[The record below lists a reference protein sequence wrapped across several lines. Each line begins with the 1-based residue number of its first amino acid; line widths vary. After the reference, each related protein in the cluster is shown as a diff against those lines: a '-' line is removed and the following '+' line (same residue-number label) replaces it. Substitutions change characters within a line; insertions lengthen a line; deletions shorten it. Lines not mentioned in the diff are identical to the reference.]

1 MNDIFLRAY
10 TDHILKN
17 KGKFEENHNA
27 NIKLILDIE
36 TTVDQYQNLLFGS
49 CLVMIE
55 VSSGIKYEWYIFYG
69 NISENDKRIIEEFTK
84 GNTMVIPN
92 NTGNTTNNT
101 KNVIRC
107 NTSNTITVL
116 PVREFIDNIFYQYAY
131 KMRAEVIGFN
141 LPFDLS
147 RLAIEYGISRKAEDG
162 FSFKLSEDVRNPR
175 IRIQSIDQKRSFISF
190 AKPLRKKSDRK
201 YKHYSGY
208 FVDLKTLTF
217 ALTDKPHSLDSA
229 CKDFGVSRK
238 QHTEEHGKITKEYIE
253 YNLNDTKITAELYQA
268 CLKRYEM
275 FSLPDSVNRLYSP
288 ASIGK
293 AYLRKMGIKSFME
306 LNTDFTK
313 EILGFVMSAYFGGR
327 TEVRIKDKSISITY
341 LDFTSMYPSVYSLL
355 GLDRFLKTKKIGF
368 KHSTERI
375 EQFLKSLRIEALR
388 NPEIWKKEEMH
399 SIVLIKPNEDILP
412 IRAEYSK
419 EAKNIGINSLTSS
432 KQLWYS
438 IEDVIASKLLTG
450 KIPEIVDAITF
461 YPEGIQE
468 GLREVDI
475 SGITIKSD
483 EDFIRRI
490 IEERIKIKKSDNPE
504 REQIQLILK
513 IIANATSYGIYIE
526 ENQESLK
533 DADNIT
539 IYSLDN
545 FPITSIKTERQ
556 GEYFNPIIAV
566 LLTSSARLILSIAEK
581 IAVSKGYFAYCDT
594 DSVFVDPKVVKEIQD
609 FFRPLNPYSEN
620 VEMFKIEMDD
630 YGNPLDNVM
639 FYGISAKRYCLY
651 RIDNGEID
659 ILKYSTHGLGH
670 LKDINGKEIWK
681 DILNKDF
688 EKYSEMVAVSQI
700 TITKPSI
707 LNRFKTLNKDKPIK
721 KRIKPFNFILVGSEV
736 YGVIP
741 CLPYKKDING
751 IQYDKFIDYRTGKT
765 SDDLP
770 LPRDKYWKSLQD
782 VLNKYIRHNDNKFE
796 YVNGI
801 AHRKH
806 IIADRIRYIG
816 KESNNLD
823 EVSVLGIDEDSYLEY
838 EDLKE
843 FHDWILLLKPKDVRD
858 IGISERELKRKKAE
872 IRKGKRLNFNT
883 KVNRILLSHYKSRP
897 ITG

>member
-27 NIKLILDIE
+27 NIKLILDTE
-36 TTVDQYQNLLFGS
+36 TTVDQYQNLTFGS
-49 CLVMIE
+49 CLIQTIT
-55 VSSGIKYEWYIFYG
+55 SSGFKEEWYLFYG
-69 NISENDKRIIEEFTK
+69 DIPQDKKEIIDEYGKEHNIIVMSVKEF
-84 GNTMVIPN
+84 VD
-92 NTGNTTNNT
+92 
-101 KNVIRC
+101 NV
-107 NTSNTITVL
+107 
-116 PVREFIDNIFYQYAY
+116 FYPYAY

-147 RLAIEYGISRKAEDG
+147 RLATEDRISRKTEDG
-162 FSFKLSEDVRNPR
+162 FSFKLSEDLRNPR

-217 ALTDKPHSLDSA
+217 ALTDKSHSLDSA

-238 QHTEEHGKITKEYIE
+238 QHTEEHGKITKEYIG

-275 FSLPDSVNRLYSP
+275 FNLPDSVNRLYSP

-293 AYLRKMGIKSFME
+293 AYLRKMGIKSFIDM
-306 LNTDFTK
+306 NPDFPK
-313 EILGFVMSAYFGGR
+313 DILGYLMSSYFGGR
-327 TEVRIKDKSISITY
+327 TEVRIRNKSISITY
-341 LDFTSMYPSVYSLL
+341 LDFTSMYPSLYSLL
-355 GLDRFLKTKKIGF
+355 GLDRFLKAKKIGF
-368 KHSTERI
+368 GHNTKKI

-388 NPEIWKKEEMH
+388 NPETWKKEEMH
-399 SIVLIKPNEDILP
+399 SIVLIRPNDDILP

-419 EAKNIGINSLTSS
+419 EAKNIGINYLTSS
-432 KQLWYS
+432 KPLWYS
-438 IEDVIASKLLTG
+438 IEDVIASMLLTG
-450 KIPEIVDAITF
+450 KMPEIVDAIIF

-468 GLREVDI
+468 VLREVDI

-483 EDFIRRI
+483 DNFIRRV
-490 IEERIKIKKSDNPE
+490 IEERIEIKESDNQDKD
-504 REQIQLILK
+504 QIQLILK

-526 ENQESLK
+526 ENQESSK
-533 DADNIT
+533 DAENIT
-539 IYSLDN
+539 VYSLDN
-545 FPITSIKTERQ
+545 FPITSNKTERQ

-609 FFRPLNPYSEN
+609 FFRPLNPYS
-620 VEMFKIEMDD
+620 VDTEMFKIEKDED
-630 YGNPLDNVM
+630 GNPLDNVM

-670 LKDINGKEIWK
+670 LLNIDGNQIWR
-681 DILNKDF
+681 DILKKNF
-688 EKYSEMVAVSQI
+688 ENYSDKMAVSQI

-707 LNRFKTLNKDKPIK
+707 LNRFKALNKNKPIEK
-721 KRIKPFNFILVGSEV
+721 WIKPFNFILVGSEV
-736 YGVIP
+736 NGVIP
-741 CLPYKKDING
+741 CLPYKKDVNG
-751 IQYDKFIDYRTGKT
+751 IQYDKFIDYRTGK
-765 SDDLP
+765 SSNELP
-770 LPRDKYWKSLQD
+770 LPSNTYWKPLRD
-782 VLNKYIRHNDNKFE
+782 VLIQYKKHNDNKFE
-796 YVNGI
+796 YDDNGI

-806 IIADRIRYIG
+806 IVAYRIRYIG

-838 EDLKE
+838 DNPKE
-843 FHDWILLLKPKDVRD
+843 FYDWVLNLKPKDVRD
-858 IGISERELKRKKAE
+858 EGISERELKRKKAE
-872 IRKGKRLNFNT
+872 IRKGKRLNFKT
-883 KVNRILLSHYKSRP
+883 KVNRILLSLYKSRP
-897 ITG
+897 

>member
-27 NIKLILDIE
+27 NIKLILDTE
-36 TTVDQYQNLLFGS
+36 TTVDQYQNLTFGS
-49 CLVMIE
+49 CLIQTRT
-55 VSSGIKYEWYIFYG
+55 SSGFKEEWYLFYG
-69 NISENDKRIIEEFTK
+69 DIPQDKKEIIEEYGK
-84 GNTMVIPN
+84 EHNIIVM
-92 NTGNTTNNT
+92 
-101 KNVIRC
+101 
-107 NTSNTITVL
+107 S
-116 PVREFIDNIFYQYAY
+116 VREFVDNVFYPYAY
-131 KMRAEVIGFN
+131 KMRVEVIGFN

-147 RLAIEYGISRKAEDG
+147 RLAIKYGISRKTKDG
-162 FSFKLSEDVRNPR
+162 FSFKLSGDVNPR

-190 AKPLRKKSDRK
+190 AKPLPKKSDRK

-238 QHTEEHGKITKEYIE
+238 QHTEEHGKMTKEYIG

-275 FSLPDSVNRLYSP
+275 FNLPDSVNRLYSP

-293 AYLRKMGIKSFME
+293 AYLRKMGIHPFME
-306 LNTDFTK
+306 MNTDFPK
-313 EILGFVMSAYFGGR
+313 EILGYVMSAYYGGR
-327 TEVRIKDKSISITY
+327 TEVRIKDNSTPITY

-355 GLDRFLKTKKIGF
+355 GLDRFLKAKKIGI
-368 KHSTERI
+368 KHNTERI
-375 EQFLKSLRIEALR
+375 EQFLRSLRIEDLR
-388 NPEIWKKEEMH
+388 NTETWKKEEMH

-438 IEDVIASKLLTG
+438 IADVIASKLWTG

-468 GLREVDI
+468 VLREVDI

-483 EDFIRRI
+483 EDFIRRV
-490 IEERIKIKKSDNPE
+490 IEERIKIKKSDSQDKD
-504 REQIQLILK
+504 QIQLILK

-526 ENQESLK
+526 ENQESSK
-533 DADNIT
+533 DAENIT
-539 IYSLDN
+539 VYSLDN
-545 FPITSIKTERQ
+545 FPITSNKTERQ

-609 FFRPLNPYSEN
+609 FFRPLNPYS
-620 VEMFKIEMDD
+620 VDTEMFKIEKDD
-630 YGNPLDNVM
+630 DGNILDNVM

-651 RIDNGEID
+651 KIDNGEID

-670 LKDINGKEIWK
+670 LKDINGEQIWK
-681 DILNKDF
+681 DILNKNF
-688 EKYSEMVAVSQI
+688 QNYSDKIAVSQI
-700 TITKPSI
+700 TISKPSI
-707 LNRFKTLNKDKPIK
+707 LNRFKILNKDKPIEK
-721 KRIKPFNFILVGSEV
+721 QIKPFNFFLVGPEV
-736 YGVIP
+736 NDVIP
-741 CLPYKKDING
+741 CLPYRKDISG
-751 IQYDKFIDYRTGKT
+751 IQYDKFIDYRTGKS

-770 LPRDKYWKSLQD
+770 LPSNTYWKPLQY
-782 VLNKYIRHNDNKFE
+782 VLIQYIRHNDNCAVHGSLRQTAK
-796 YVNGI
+796 
-801 AHRKH
+801 
-806 IIADRIRYIG
+806 
-816 KESNNLD
+816 
-823 EVSVLGIDEDSYLEY
+823 
-838 EDLKE
+838 
-843 FHDWILLLKPKDVRD
+843 
-858 IGISERELKRKKAE
+858 
-872 IRKGKRLNFNT
+872 
-883 KVNRILLSHYKSRP
+883 
-897 ITG
+897 